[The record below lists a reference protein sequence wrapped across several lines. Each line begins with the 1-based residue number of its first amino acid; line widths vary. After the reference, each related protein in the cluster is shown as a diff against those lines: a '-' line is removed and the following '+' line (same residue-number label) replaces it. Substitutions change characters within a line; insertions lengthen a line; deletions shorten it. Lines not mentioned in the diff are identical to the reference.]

1 MRIWPWAHHFSGW
14 HTFLC
19 AIMQDAED
27 MHAHRQLRL
36 SRCRAAACRA
46 PILQHDC
53 PQEAVWV
60 IHVVVHGILSIITS

>member
-1 MRIWPWAHHFSGW
+1 MHTWPWAHHFLDL
-14 HTFLC
+14 HTSLC

-27 MHAHRQLRL
+27 MHADTQLRL
-36 SRCRAAACRA
+36 SCCRAGQ

-60 IHVVVHGILSIITS
+60 IHVMVHGVLSILAS